1 MSVAN
6 IHDDEPLELRDH
18 EGFRARRI
26 RVGHML
32 GTERLGASV
41 WELEPGQAAY
51 PYHFHLTEE
60 ELVVV
65 LAGRPSVRTPDGWR
79 ELVEGDLVSFP
90 RGEGGAHQLANRTS
104 EPVRFLAL
112 STNGEPDLVFYPDSQ
127 KLGAAER
134 RPDGSGFSQW
144 FRIADAVDYYDG
156 EQPPT
161 P

>member
-26 RVGHML
+26 RVGHTL
-32 GTERLGASV
+32 GMERLGASV
-41 WELEPGQAAY
+41 WELKPGQAAY

-90 RGEGGAHQLANRTS
+90 RSEARDLAEG
-104 EPVRFLAL
+104 
-112 STNGEPDLVFYPDSQ
+112 
-127 KLGAAER
+127 KK
-134 RPDGSGFSQW
+134 GSGVGRS
-144 FRIADAVDYYDG
+144 ASP
-156 EQPPT
+156 EPT
-161 P
+161 S